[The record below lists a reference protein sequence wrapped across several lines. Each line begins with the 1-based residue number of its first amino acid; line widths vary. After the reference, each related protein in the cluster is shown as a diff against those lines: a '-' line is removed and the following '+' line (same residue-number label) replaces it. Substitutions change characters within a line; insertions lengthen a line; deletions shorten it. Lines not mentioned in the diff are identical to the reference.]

1 MPHHGNGELRHDL
14 AAIPLFAGISARHL
28 GELARASRR
37 VELCKGQTIFRVGEP
52 ARELFFLL
60 SGQAKRATLSVGG
73 NEKVLELLRPG
84 HSFGEAELFGGQA
97 YASFSVAVEPTLL
110 LCVGGDSVRKVLQAE
125 PQLSLRLISSLARR
139 AIAIESDA
147 AASHFRTGCQR
158 VLDYLLAQVGSP
170 LQPQGQT
177 TLTLAASKQLIASRI
192 GMTPETLSRVL
203 RDLSDTGMIIVDGR
217 NIHLQNAGIVRRMA
231 GAIPEQPVFP
241 RKHRLHSDAAP
252 GARRPTLA
260 YASCSSTPSPCAA
273 INIAGRQRMLSQRL
287 AKSWL
292 LLGRGIQPAR
302 SLTILAQASSL
313 FDSQMATLA
322 SLPTSDEV
330 RRTHAI
336 VAEVW
341 RHYRELLASEPAP
354 ESARELFELNETV
367 LAAAHDLTLAYARM
381 ATSGQGHLVN
391 LAGRQRMLSQR
402 MAKFYL
408 FRYWGIQVARC
419 RSGLDEAK
427 QAFATALTELTT
439 AAQGN
444 PLIDAQLEV
453 VSQHWQVLQSA
464 LNDPD
469 PADARRGA
477 SLVSTI
483 SDRLLYQMDVAVSLF
498 EAPPG

>member
-1 MPHHGNGELRHDL
+1 
-14 AAIPLFAGISARHL
+14 
-28 GELARASRR
+28 
-37 VELCKGQTIFRVGEP
+37 
-52 ARELFFLL
+52 
-60 SGQAKRATLSVGG
+60 
-73 NEKVLELLRPG
+73 
-84 HSFGEAELFGGQA
+84 
-97 YASFSVAVEPTLL
+97 
-110 LCVGGDSVRKVLQAE
+110 
-125 PQLSLRLISSLARR
+125 
-139 AIAIESDA
+139 
-147 AASHFRTGCQR
+147 
-158 VLDYLLAQVGSP
+158 
-170 LQPQGQT
+170 
-177 TLTLAASKQLIASRI
+177 
-192 GMTPETLSRVL
+192 
-203 RDLSDTGMIIVDGR
+203 
-217 NIHLQNAGIVRRMA
+217 
-231 GAIPEQPVFP
+231 
-241 RKHRLHSDAAP
+241 
-252 GARRPTLA
+252 
-260 YASCSSTPSPCAA
+260 
-273 INIAGRQRMLSQRL
+273 MLSQRL

-302 SLTILAQASSL
+302 SRTILAQASSL

-330 RRTHAI
+330 RRTHAS

-408 FRYWGIQVARC
+408 FRDWGIQVARS

-427 QAFATALTELTT
+427 QAFAMALTELTT

-444 PLIDAQLEV
+444 PLIEAQLEV

-464 LNDPD
+464 LNDTD

-498 EAPPG
+498 EAQPG